1 MKCAELAFAE
11 DLGYLVEGGGDGG
24 GFGFGV
30 EPSGEGF
37 EEVVVV
43 LEGF

>member
-1 MKCAELAFAE
+1 MKRAELAFAE
-11 DLGYLVEGGGDGG
+11 DLGHLVEGAADGG

>member
-1 MKCAELAFAE
+1 LKCAELAFAE
-11 DLGYLVEGGGDGG
+11 NLGYLAEGGGDGG

-30 EPSGEGF
+30 GPSGEGF
-37 EEVVVV
+37 EEVIVV

>member
-1 MKCAELAFAE
+1 
-11 DLGYLVEGGGDGG
+11 LVEGGGDGG